1 MSTITKKAFPGAG
14 SDMAGRKKK
23 VKVSSIVIYTF
34 LCITLVI
41 YLFPLLWIVLG
52 SLKSDSDILNH
63 PFSLPQTLMLAENY
77 EYAWSRAH
85 LGTALMNSLGCT
97 VATLIGCLSIGSLAA
112 FAIARID
119 FRFNKLM
126 MTYFLTGMM
135 VPIHCL
141 LMPLIRMI
149 SSVNLGDSLV
159 GLTIPYITFAL
170 PLTIYIMCG
179 FFKTIPHELFESCC
193 VDGCGLFRTFWQI
206 ALPIS
211 KSGLFITGL
220 MTFVNTWNELVL
232 AMCLINTPS
241 LKTLPVALTA
251 FVGPYET
258 DYGHLFAAIFIAVL
272 PTIVAYCA
280 FSNQIVEGLTQ
291 GAVKG

>member
-1 MSTITKKAFPGAG
+1 MTQLASKQIQPLNDAVGSRKTVKISTVI
-14 SDMAGRKKK
+14 
-23 VKVSSIVIYTF
+23 IYTF
-34 LCITLVI
+34 LIITMVI

-52 SLKSDSDILNH
+52 STKSDMEILNS
-63 PFSLPQTLMLAENY
+63 PFSLPTQWMIAENY

-85 LGTALMNSLGCT
+85 LGTALCNSLVCT
-97 VATLIGCLSIGSLAA
+97 LSTLAGCLLIGSLAA

-119 FRFNKLM
+119 FKINNLM
-126 MTYFLTGMM
+126 MTYFLIGMM

-141 LMPLIRMI
+141 LMPLIRM
-149 SSVNLGDSLV
+149 VAKVGLGDTLL
-159 GLTIPYITFAL
+159 GLIVPYVTFAL
-170 PLTIYIMCG
+170 PLTIYIMVG

-193 VDGCGLFRTFWQI
+193 VDGCGLTRTFWQI

-241 LKTLPVALTA
+241 KKTLPVALTA

-272 PTIVAYCA
+272 PTILVYCI